1 MNIDYHALL
10 PVEIVAATILLVLV
24 VDLFLPARAKAASM
38 WVGFVGVVAALAAVL
53 SLVGQGRRIAF
64 GGAYVVDAFTLI
76 FQGFFLIAAL
86 VVLLISYRY
95 LRDGGFYQ
103 GEYYFLLLTAFL
115 GCTLMPASRNL
126 LMLFLAL
133 ELVSAP
139 GFLLAAF
146 RKSDI
151 KGNEG
156 GLKFFIIGVLSTAVM
171 LYGMSLIYGLT
182 GRLELHAI
190 AQGLA
195 GLTGARETLADLAIL
210 FIVVGF
216 AFKVSAVPF
225 QFWAP
230 DTYEGAPVPVAGFLA
245 VASAAAG
252 FAGLLQLMFV
262 AFVGQ
267 ATFWAPIFAVL
278 SVLTMTL
285 GNLVA
290 LRQRQ
295 TIRLLAILRDRA
307 VRLHPV
313 AVRARVGERRGQ
325 PEVVPGGC
333 RLHLDLRG
341 DEHRRL
347 RGGDRRRRA
356 QAEPA
361 GGGLRGAREDGTLA
375 RRRDDR
381 FHGVARRRAAD
392 RWVLGEARDLRRR
405 DPTRWDRPVA
415 RRDHGGQLG
424 DQRGVLLLDPAGDDL
439 RGACRGR
446 GPNRHAGAPR
456 LRGGAVD
463 GRDRR
468 DLRAPGRA
476 VQARR
481 ALVVGLRRLTAPS
494 RRQAP
499 DLSIARHA
507 RSIEG
512 TARGRGGPV
521 MDESSN
527 VQRMIEQ
534 ARDAM
539 TVRRVFGDPYEK
551 NGVTVIP
558 AARVQGGAG
567 GGGGE
572 GPEGQGS
579 GTGGGFGVNAKPAGA
594 FVVRGDDVDWRPAI
608 DVNRIIMGGQL
619 IAAAALLLAVTV
631 VRARH
636 RS

>member
-1 MNIDYHALL
+1 VNIDYHALL

-24 VDLFLPARAKAASM
+24 VDLFLPLRAKAASM
-38 WVGFVGVVAALAAVL
+38 WVGFVGVGAALGAVI
-53 SLVGQGRRIAF
+53 SLVGGGARVVF

-76 FQGFFLIAAL
+76 FQGFFLIAAM

-151 KGNEG
+151 RGNEG

-190 AQGLA
+190 AQGLT
-195 GLTGARETLADLAIL
+195 GLTGARETLADVAIV
-210 FIVVGF
+210 FVVIGF

-290 LRQRQ
+290 LRQTQ
-295 TIRLLAILRDRA
+295 TIRLLAYSGIAQSGYILLPFALVSADAA
-307 VRLHPV
+307 VNHTAFQAAVVYILIYAVMNIGAYAVSTAVAERHPSLQI
-313 AVRARVGERRGQ
+313 E
-325 PEVVPGGC
+325 
-333 RLHLDLRG
+333 DF
-341 DEHRRL
+341 
-347 RGGDRRRRA
+347 
-356 QAEPA
+356 A
-361 GGGLRGAREDGTLA
+361 GLA
-375 RRRDDR
+375 R
-381 FHGVARRRAAD
+381 
-392 RWVLGEARDLRRR
+392 
-405 DPTRWDRPVA
+405 
-415 RRDHGGQLG
+415 
-424 DQRGVLLLDPAGDDL
+424 
-439 RGACRGR
+439 
-446 GPNRHAGAPR
+446 
-456 LRGGAVD
+456 
-463 GRDRR
+463 
-468 DLRAPGRA
+468 
-476 VQARR
+476 
-481 ALVVGLRRLTAPS
+481 TAP
-494 RRQAP
+494 
-499 DLSIARHA
+499 
-507 RSIEG
+507 
-512 TARGRGGPV
+512 
-521 MDESSN
+521 
-527 VQRMIEQ
+527 
-534 ARDAM
+534 
-539 TVRRVFGDPYEK
+539 
-551 NGVTVIP
+551 
-558 AARVQGGAG
+558 
-567 GGGGE
+567 
-572 GPEGQGS
+572 
-579 GTGGGFGVNAKPAGA
+579 
-594 FVVRGDDVDWRPAI
+594 
-608 DVNRIIMGGQL
+608 
-619 IAAAALLLAVTV
+619 LLAVAMTAFMV
-631 VRARH
+631 SLAGVPPTGGFWGKLAIFAAAIQRGGVGPWLAGIMVINSVISVGYYFLIPRQMIFEDPDEGEQ
-636 RS
+636 RLATPALLGFVAAASMAVLVAIFIVPNVLYRLGELSALAFGS